1 MPESKRRLKA
11 QQAAKK
17 RDQAE
22 AAAAHARNMKGPN
35 APWFLP
41 VMCGLMIVG
50 LAWVVAFYV
59 TQGVYPIPGLGAPNL
74 LIGFALMMGGFF
86 MTTRWR

>member
-11 QQAAKK
+11 AQTAKNK
-17 RDQAE
+17 AQAE
-22 AAAAHARNMKGPN
+22 AAAAHARNLAGPN

-41 VMCGLMIVG
+41 LMVGLMVAG
-50 LAWVVAFYV
+50 LAWVVTFYV
-59 TQGVYPIPGLGAPNL
+59 SQGVYPIPGLGAPNL